1 MKIQSCPLA
10 SLSMAE
16 IRDQTRVKDET
27 VFFFGA
33 AQTEL
38 AYAAEEI
45 SKQINEK
52 ITSSYTPRKYYKSST
67 PLIAVI
73 KYLAHLRRVNMGAAY
88 IEEPLIPSTVRD
100 TGFCVRSDPT
110 FLYKIA
116 KMCLQN

>member
-1 MKIQSCPLA
+1 MHMKIQSCPLA

-38 AYAAEEI
+38 AYAAEEV

-52 ITSSYTPRKYYKSST
+52 IT
-67 PLIAVI
+67 
-73 KYLAHLRRVNMGAAY
+73 
-88 IEEPLIPSTVRD
+88 
-100 TGFCVRSDPT
+100 
-110 FLYKIA
+110 
-116 KMCLQN
+116 